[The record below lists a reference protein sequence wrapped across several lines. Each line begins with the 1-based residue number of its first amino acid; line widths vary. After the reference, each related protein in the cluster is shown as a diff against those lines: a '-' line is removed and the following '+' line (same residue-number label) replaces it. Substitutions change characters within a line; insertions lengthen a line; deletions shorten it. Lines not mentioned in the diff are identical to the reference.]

1 MKTIKTKTG
10 MVIGAMLAALLFGNQ
25 PALAANKHKA
35 EAAAGLTQQQVTQ
48 FLQQLDDQ
56 AMQKNVNGVM
66 AHFDATAQVV
76 VLAPTPQGPQ
86 PMNFGFEDYRRLMEA
101 TLSSA
106 GEYKVRRQDVAVHVS
121 GADKAVV
128 TDINFETLVTQAK
141 TIKTIAN
148 EQMEIVRVDGKLKL
162 TRLNSQV
169 LSTTE

>member
-1 MKTIKTKTG
+1 MKTITTKT
-10 MVIGAMLAALLFGNQ
+10 VTLIGAMLAALLFGNL
-25 PALAANKHKA
+25 PALAANKHKV
-35 EAAAGLTQQQVTQ
+35 ESAGLTQQQVTQ

-56 AMQKNVNGVM
+56 AMQKNANGVM
-66 AHFDATAQVV
+66 EHFDASAQVV

-86 PMNFGFEDYRRLMEA
+86 PMNFGFEDYRKLMES

-128 TDINFETLVTQAK
+128 TDINFETLVTQSK